1 MPMVKSMVK
10 LNIVFFGKDEKMRYR
25 KGVTLVELL
34 IVVLILGAL
43 AAIAVPRIIGGAT
56 TAKTNACNTNVDLI
70 NTAMELYYANND
82 SYPSLAVLFADT
94 NYFPDGTPVCPF
106 GVSYTLGSDDRVA
119 DHNDTEHGL

>member
-1 MPMVKSMVK
+1 
-10 LNIVFFGKDEKMRYR
+10 MRYR

-56 TAKTNACNTNVDLI
+56 TAKTNACHTNIALI
-70 NTAMELYYANND
+70 NTGMELYRANED
-82 SYPSLAVLFADT
+82 AYPDLATLFADA

-106 GVSYTLGSDDRVA
+106 EVAYTLTTDSNRVNA
-119 DHNDTEHGL
+119 TEHTDSGHGL

>member
-1 MPMVKSMVK
+1 
-10 LNIVFFGKDEKMRYR
+10 MRHR

-56 TAKTNACNTNVDLI
+56 TAKTNSCNTNVDLI
-70 NTAMELYYANND
+70 NTAMELYRANND
-82 SYPSLAVLFADT
+82 DYTDLATLFADA

-106 GVSYTLGSDDRVA
+106 AVSYTLDTDTDRVV
-119 DHNDTEHGL
+119 DHNDTEHGI